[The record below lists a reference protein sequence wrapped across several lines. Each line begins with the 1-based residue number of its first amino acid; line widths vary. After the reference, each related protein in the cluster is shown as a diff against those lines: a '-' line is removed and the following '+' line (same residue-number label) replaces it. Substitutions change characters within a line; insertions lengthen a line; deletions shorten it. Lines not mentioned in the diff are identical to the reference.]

1 MSTYLRFLCADR
13 LAKLDLHRLGHT
25 LKSGLYNPRRYGNGQ
40 RHEPIFIMLTNRHST
55 EPQRV
60 EYSYLKQISNEMQIP
75 ESQRGSGRDK
85 GGELWLNSISGAGS
99 LTVNSAILVQFV

>member
-1 MSTYLRFLCADR
+1 MNTYLRYLCADR

-40 RHEPIFIMLTNRHST
+40 RHRPIFIMLNNRQRT

-60 EYSYLKQISNEMQIP
+60 EYSYLKQICNEMQIP

-85 GGELWLNSISGAGS
+85 GELWLNSISGAGY
-99 LTVNSAILVQFV
+99 LTLNSAILVQLV